1 MRLAAVMLAA
11 VGVAQAAPR
20 ELRFV
25 TEALPPYS
33 QQVDGRATGPM
44 VDVLQ
49 ATCARLQWRCPVEVL
64 PWRRA
69 LRTAQAGEVE
79 GLFAI
84 VTPPTTRPRFHVS
97 PPVIDAR
104 YLLYARAGESLQF
117 DGDTRPLAGRRLGVY
132 GPSAAEDALR
142 ALLAGVADAQVEIE
156 TDNRTVLR
164 KLAASQRGGGR
175 TADPRGAAGRPARG
189 RRGQALRLCI
199 RAEPRTRGCGRRGRL
214 LERADR
220 AVPQRP
226 RRRVAEAVWAV
237 GVGVCQMTRQD
248 LAASVQRFKNLLRN
262 RALRCVAA
270 AVALV
275 FGAAYAFVQV
285 KNRDCELLCG
295 EASRGKAEWRVSG
308 TVGARSPS
316 KPATSTCVCTESN
329 QQEK

>member
-1 MRLAAVMLAA
+1 MRWAVVVMLAA

-49 ATCARLQWRCPVEVL
+49 ATCARLQWRCTVEVL

-69 LRTAQAGEVE
+69 LRGAQAGEVE

-104 YLLYARAGESLQF
+104 YLLYARAGESVQF

-164 KLAASQRGGGR
+164 KLAAGR
-175 TADPRGAAGRPARG
+175 YGDDGLALANEAVAEQLIREEPLAGLRVAGEVKRFGYAFGLNRERVDAASAADFAKALTA
-189 RRGQALRLCI
+189 LC
-199 RAEPRTRGCGRRGRL
+199 RSG
-214 LERADR
+214 
-220 AVPQRP
+220 
-226 RRRVAEAVWAV
+226 RVAELLKPY
-237 GVGVCQMTRQD
+237 G
-248 LAASVQRFKNLLRN
+248 LPAS
-262 RALRCVAA
+262 ACV
-270 AVALV
+270 
-275 FGAAYAFVQV
+275 
-285 KNRDCELLCG
+285 R
-295 EASRGKAEWRVSG
+295 
-308 TVGARSPS
+308 
-316 KPATSTCVCTESN
+316 
-329 QQEK
+329 